1 MIKKTRAWR
10 GFFMAAHPWQPPFGP
25 SLRDVKKFSQNF
37 FRIQFKPLFP
47 QRRRMACVAVTP
59 VADMQETLRITE
71 IFYSL
76 QGETRTAG
84 LPTVFVRLTGCPLRC
99 QYCDT
104 AYAFSG
110 GELQSLDAIV
120 TQVASYK
127 PRYVCVTG
135 GEPLAQPNCIALL
148 KRLCDAGYQVSLE
161 TSGAL
166 DIAAV
171 DPRVSRVVDLK
182 TPGSAE
188 VGRNR
193 YENIGLLTA
202 NDQVKFVICS
212 REDYDW
218 AVSKLIEYRLEQRA
232 GEVLFS
238 PSHHQVAAR
247 TLAEWIIADNLP
259 VRLQMQLHKILWDD
273 APGH

>member
-1 MIKKTRAWR
+1 
-10 GFFMAAHPWQPPFGP
+10 
-25 SLRDVKKFSQNF
+25 
-37 FRIQFKPLFP
+37 
-47 QRRRMACVAVTP
+47 
-59 VADMQETLRITE
+59 MQDTLRITE

-99 QYCDT
+99 QYCDS

-110 GELQSLDAIV
+110 GKILTLDDILE
-120 TQVASYK
+120 QVAAYR

-135 GEPLAQPNCIALL
+135 GEPLAQPNAIPLL
-148 KRLCDAGYQVSLE
+148 ERLCDAGYEVSLE

-166 DIAAV
+166 DISAV
-171 DPRVSRVVDLK
+171 DSRVSRVVDLK
-182 TPGSAE
+182 TPGSKE
-188 VGRNR
+188 VARNR
-193 YENIGLLTA
+193 YENMELLTR

-212 REDYDW
+212 RDDYDW
-218 AVSKLIEYRLEQRA
+218 AVSKLILYGLDKRA

-238 PSHHQVAAR
+238 ASHHELKGR
-247 TLAEWIIADNLP
+247 DLADWIVADNLP

-273 APGH
+273 EPGR